1 MSKPLIS
8 IALCTYNGEKFLSE
22 QLDSLVQQDYPNL
35 EIIITDDCSSDQTP
49 LILQDFSSRYPFI
62 TVYYN
67 EENLG
72 YIKNFEKALRLC
84 KGEFVALS
92 DQDDI
97 WSLNKISA
105 MVDQI
110 GENMLIY
117 HDSEFIDDSGKS
129 MNKKMSDII
138 NMYSG
143 NNFRPFL
150 LFNCVSGHAC
160 LFKQELLNSCLPFPK
175 GVFHDRWLAFT
186 ATNLGSIAYLDL
198 PLVKYRQH
206 ENSDTNILKIKRVK
220 KTNNIEGR
228 QRIIQTFAE
237 IEILLTF
244 KFIKDRAFIEKLLQ
258 LQRNRLDE
266 YFCPKLVV
274 FMLKNYKMILYILNK
289 SALSKLNLV
298 RKHFLGGKLKKI

>member
-1 MSKPLIS
+1 MSKNPLIS
-8 IALCTYNGEKFLSE
+8 IALCTYNGEKFLRE
-22 QLDSLVQQDYPNL
+22 QLDSLVHQDYPNL

-49 LILQDFSSRYPFI
+49 NILQEFSSRYPFI

-84 KGEFVALS
+84 NGEFIALS

-97 WSLNKISA
+97 WSLNKISL

-206 ENSDTNILKIKRVK
+206 ESSDTNILKIDRVER
-220 KTNNIEGR
+220 TTNIEGR
-228 QRIIQTFAE
+228 ERIKKTILELET
-237 IEILLTF
+237 LLTF
-244 KFIKDRAFIEKLLQ
+244 NLIKDRAFLEKLLQ
-258 LQRNRLDE
+258 LQQDRLQL

-274 FMLKNYKMILYILNK
+274 FMFKNYKMLLHILNK
-289 SALSKLNLV
+289 NAVSKLNLV
-298 RKHFLGGKLKKI
+298 TKHFWGGRLK